1 MLAQRTPVVQGL
13 PPRTELTRIGGS
25 YVIRTPEVACVT
37 AVPTTTAPF
46 AFWNG
51 EAQPSATFPTSPGGL
66 VYVIDAIGWL
76 CTTSAGAASM
86 FQLLALIP
94 KLPTAAQPDTAGT
107 LVIDGLSGQPYAG
120 LAKVSATVT
129 VVDDGWFSLGNKI
142 ETPLTATG
150 GAGLEVP
157 AEGGIIIPPGHL
169 LALAILAV
177 NTTAKGKF
185 MIRYH
190 EVELPV
196 VT

>member
-1 MLAQRTPVVQGL
+1 M
-13 PPRTELTRIGGS
+13 GGS
-25 YVIRTPEVACVT
+25 FVLRTPEVACVT

-46 AFWNG
+46 TLWNG
-51 EAQPSATFPTSPGGL
+51 EAQPSATFPLHAGGL

-94 KLPTAAQPDTAGT
+94 KLPVAAQPDTAGT
-107 LVIDGLSGQPYAG
+107 LVINGQSGQPYSG
-120 LAKVSATVT
+120 LAKVSVTVT
-129 VVDDGWFSLGNKI
+129 VVDDGWFSAGNKA

-150 GAGLEVP
+150 GLGLEV
-157 AEGGIIIPPGHL
+157 AFEGGLIVPPGHL
-169 LALAILAV
+169 LALACLAV